1 MRENCQRK
9 RQARVLQCGST
20 QWSKIRK
27 VFQRGDHPKFGHFPL
42 ETYVL
47 SLKYQKLE
55 KSVERNSGF
64 WIIFGFEEVGHSFEV
79 KSKENI

>member
-1 MRENCQRK
+1 MQKKQQGVKLRTEN
-9 RQARVLQCGST
+9 LNP

-55 KSVERNSGF
+55 KSVERN
-64 WIIFGFEEVGHSFEV
+64 
-79 KSKENI
+79 

>member
-1 MRENCQRK
+1 MSND
-9 RQARVLQCGST
+9 T
-20 QWSKIRK
+20 QWSKIRI

-55 KSVERNSGF
+55 KSVERN
-64 WIIFGFEEVGHSFEV
+64 
-79 KSKENI
+79 